1 MQGMMVRA
9 FAKLNLG
16 LRVGARRKD
25 GFHDL
30 EGIFQNVSIEDHLVV
45 RLREQRD
52 ILIEGEL
59 GCSPESST
67 VYKAARIMFDRH
79 APGLGA
85 HIQVTKGIPSG
96 AGLGGAGA
104 DAAAVLVALDSLLG
118 LHLSKDALVNIAAMV
133 ASDVPF
139 FIHGG
144 ACIVRGRG
152 EMITPLPAR
161 TDFGIVLVQPPW
173 HSGTPAAYA
182 ALDAIRV
189 SPEESSVP
197 LVGEHQAAT
206 NDAVLSERYRGS
218 LAQWQCQNDFLPVLR
233 AMHPVYDIILNA
245 LAGTG
250 AVQCSVTGSGA
261 CCYGI
266 FESPEAAVRAAAQL
280 NALRSIDP
288 LLAAIVR
295 DIRALEPLARS
306 MIVSYIETS
315 D

>member
-1 MQGMMVRA
+1 
-9 FAKLNLG
+9 
-16 LRVGARRKD
+16 
-25 GFHDL
+25 
-30 EGIFQNVSIEDHLVV
+30 
-45 RLREQRD
+45 
-52 ILIEGEL
+52 
-59 GCSPESST
+59 
-67 VYKAARIMFDRH
+67 
-79 APGLGA
+79 
-85 HIQVTKGIPSG
+85 
-96 AGLGGAGA
+96 
-104 DAAAVLVALDSLLG
+104 
-118 LHLSKDALVNIAAMV
+118 
-133 ASDVPF
+133 PF

-189 SPEESSVP
+189 SPEESSAP